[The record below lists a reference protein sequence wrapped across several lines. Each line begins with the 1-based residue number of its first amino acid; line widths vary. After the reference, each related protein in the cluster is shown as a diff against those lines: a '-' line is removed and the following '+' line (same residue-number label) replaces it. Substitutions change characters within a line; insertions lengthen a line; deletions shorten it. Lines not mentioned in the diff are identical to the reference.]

1 MSMRARS
8 LVVAVALPSLVLVAC
23 GSRVDAPPPAPSGAT
38 TSQAV
43 ARNTASDVGVTP
55 TSIKIGS
62 IAGLT
67 SGLGPDTFS
76 ASLYGAK
83 AYFAQLNE
91 KGGVNGR
98 QVEFVPCD
106 DQGANTGNVGCA
118 RKLVDDD
125 KVFALAGVT
134 AFDYAGAQFINSKG
148 VPDVGG
154 QPVGTAYDTYP
165 HLYSIY
171 GSIYPRDG
179 KRPGYNGTLY
189 AGTENYRW
197 FHDKLNARTA
207 GVVYYN
213 VAPSQRYAQSII
225 DGLKRE
231 GFTVVEEQIN
241 LGLPNWDAAVL
252 DMRNRGVEV
261 VYDAMEDG
269 GNSKLCQAIQ
279 TQRLNIKAKVTT
291 AQGWTQNAGNLYRET
306 QACRDVLY
314 ATSSTANYDDP
325 SIPAVAEF
333 RAAATKFTPDREGKI
348 NMWMLEGWA
357 SAKWLTD
364 AMASCGANLTRSCVE
379 EFVKGQPY
387 DGGGLLVPRSFTPS
401 PQPPASQQD
410 CFNVGRWQ
418 DSANGGKGG
427 WTSQVPDMK
436 TNCYDVPY
444 LPYPAG

>member
-1 MSMRARS
+1 MRARP
-8 LVVAVALPSLVLVAC
+8 LVIAVALSSFVLAAC
-23 GSRVDAPPPAPSGAT
+23 GSRVDETPGTAGAT
-38 TSQAV
+38 TSRAGEG
-43 ARNTASDVGVTP
+43 NTASDVGVTS

-98 QVEFVPCD
+98 KVDFTQCD
-106 DQGANTGNVGCA
+106 DQGANTGNVSCV

-134 AFDYAGAQFINSKG
+134 AFDYAGAQYVNSKG

-154 QPVGTAYDTYP
+154 QPVSNAYDQYP
-165 HLYSIY
+165 HLYSLY
-171 GSIYPRDG
+171 GSYYPRDG

-189 AGTENYRW
+189 AGTETYRW
-197 FHDKLNARTA
+197 FKEKLGTRTA

-213 VAPSQRYAQSII
+213 VAPSQRYAKAIV
-225 DGLKRE
+225 DGLKKE
-231 GFTVVEEQIN
+231 GYTVVEEQIN

-252 DMRNRGVEV
+252 DMRNRGVQIV
-261 VYDAMEDG
+261 FDAMEDG
-269 GNSKLCQAIQ
+269 GNGRLCQAIE
-279 TQRLNIKAKVTT
+279 TQHLGIQAKVTT

-306 QACRDVLY
+306 PTCRNTLY
-314 ATSSTANYDDP
+314 STSLTANYDDTT
-325 SIPAVAEF
+325 IPAVAEF
-333 RAAATKFTPDREGKI
+333 REAVAKFAGDRAGKI

-364 AMASCGANLTRSCVE
+364 AMASCGANLTRVCVE
-379 EFVKGQPY
+379 KFVTGQPY
-387 DGGGLLVPRSFTPS
+387 DGGGLLVPRDFTVS
-401 PQPPASQQD
+401 PQPPKSDKD
-410 CFNVGRWQ
+410 CFNVARWQ

-427 WTSQVPDMK
+427 WVTQVKDMT

-444 LPYPAG
+444 LPYPAA